1 MEIRDKDGNLISGNT
16 KSLLQRLL
24 GIDVKGYSDNSLAGR
39 FIVEHRDKSGTLLS
53 TISNHNDI
61 TNEGLEYLL
70 NLMFFDDSAFRQ
82 ITNWYIGLI
91 NNSGY
96 TGVANTDTL
105 ASHTGWTA
113 FSTWDESAKPEW
125 APETSYQ
132 ITEGG
137 LVKYNITNLTAKTFT
152 MGGAAVLKGIYISS
166 NSAKTSDTTGVL
178 WSTGLF
184 DSTIALNENDT
195 LSIYYA
201 VVAGRDA

>member
-1 MEIRDKDGNLISGNT
+1 MEIRDKAGNLISGMS

-24 GIDVKGYSDNSLAGR
+24 GIQVERENTNALSGR
-39 FIVEHRDKSGTLLS
+39 FIVEHRDKSGTLLE
-53 TISNHNDI
+53 TITNHNDI

-70 NLMFFDDSAFRQ
+70 NLMFYDDSAFRQ

-125 APETSYQ
+125 LPEASYQ
-132 ITEGG
+132 ITEDT

-178 WSTGLF
+178 WATGLF